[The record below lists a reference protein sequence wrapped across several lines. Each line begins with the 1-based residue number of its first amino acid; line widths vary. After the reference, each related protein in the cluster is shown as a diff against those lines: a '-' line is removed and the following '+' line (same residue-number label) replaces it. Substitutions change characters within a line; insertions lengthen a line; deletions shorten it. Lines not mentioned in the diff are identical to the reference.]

1 MSATEEATVNPDGST
16 TFETPGAGGEG
27 EQFQDDAG
35 LPPVEEVMEEIVKK
49 TDPAVYLLLAVVVV
63 GFLYFF
69 FVFRKKSDEDEDD
82 FFSNLDGDKVR
93 TVDILGW
100 MDGRNV

>member
-16 TFETPGAGGEG
+16 TFETPGGEG

-35 LPPVEEVMEEIVKK
+35 LPPVEEVMEEIVKT

-82 FFSNLDGDKVR
+82 FFSNLDGDKVS
-93 TVDILGW
+93 TVEETS